1 MATSPTAEATQRFV
15 EALQNDFRILSTESK
30 KKFPQL
36 KESCEEAIIVLKN
49 ASSSNQSLYYIV
61 NQVLYPVIQ
70 GCETK
75 DQKIIKVSATPIHQL
90 VIIFVLLLFVFV
102 FVVLSWSDA
111 TSNHPASDRSKRCAV
126 HY

>member
-15 EALQNDFRILSTESK
+15 EALQNDFRILATESK

-49 ASSSNQSLYYIV
+49 ATTNNQSLYYIV

-75 DQKIIKVSATPIHQL
+75 DQKIIKVCELLPFFKSFVLTTPIRIRRDLTTSHICYL
-90 VIIFVLLLFVFV
+90 SSSCFFSFV
-102 FVVLSWSDA
+102 SA
-111 TSNHPASDRSKRCAV
+111 
-126 HY
+126 

>member
-15 EALQNDFRILSTESK
+15 EALQNDFRILATESK

-36 KESCEEAIIVLKN
+36 KESCEEAIVVLKN
-49 ASSSNQSLYYIV
+49 ATTNNQSLYYIV

-75 DQKIIKVSATPIHQL
+75 DQKIIKVNPLISFFATPYL
-90 VIIFVLLLFVFV
+90 WFDDSII
-102 FVVLSWSDA
+102 VLS
-111 TSNHPASDRSKRCAV
+111 
-126 HY
+126 

>member
-1 MATSPTAEATQRFV
+1 MATSPTSEVNTQRFV
-15 EALQNDFRILSTESK
+15 EALQNDFRILATESK

-49 ASSSNQSLYYIV
+49 ATTNNQSLYYIV

-75 DQKIIKVSATPIHQL
+75 DQKIIKVKYWATPTPPSVSHNI
-90 VIIFVLLLFVFV
+90 VITIPATYSNIFITFPFAFSFV
-102 FVVLSWSDA
+102 SD
-111 TSNHPASDRSKRCAV
+111 
-126 HY
+126 